1 MSKASGFQY
10 SKTPLRFVMNYKDG
24 KWDDGHLSSDE
35 TIVLNESACV
45 LQYGQSVFEG
55 LKAYKTKDGRIVCFR
70 PDLNAKRLAD
80 SCVRMKMPPVSEEKF
95 LEAVKEVVLAN
106 KDLIPPY
113 GEGGSLYLRP
123 FVIGTNPV
131 LGVKPASEYQFRVFA
146 CPVGGYFNGEAKPLN
161 LRISDL
167 DRAATHGTG
176 HIKAALNYAMSLFNI
191 SEAHELGFDENV
203 YLDSATHTYV
213 EETGGANIIFI
224 TKEGTLVTPKSDTIL
239 PSITR
244 RSLLYIA
251 KEYLGIKTEERKIH
265 RNELNEFKECA
276 LCGTASVL
284 SSVGTINNRGE
295 VIEYSANED
304 GSLITKLRETLLS
317 IQFGEIQAPDGWMVE
332 IKNRNGSL

>member
-1 MSKASGFQY
+1 MSKTSGFQY

-35 TIVLNESACV
+35 TIVLNERACV

-55 LKAYKTKDGRIVCFR
+55 LKAYKTKNGKIVCFR

-80 SCVRMKMPPVSEEKF
+80 SCIRMKMPPVSEEKF
-95 LEAVKEVVLAN
+95 LEAIKDVVLAN
-106 KDLIPPY
+106 KDLIPSY

-146 CPVGGYFNGEAKPLN
+146 CPVSSYFNGETKPLN
-161 LRISDL
+161 LRVSDL
-167 DRAATHGTG
+167 DRAASRGTG

-191 SEAHELGFDENV
+191 SEAHELGYDENV

-213 EETGGANIIFI
+213 EETGGANILFV
-224 TKEGTLVTPKSDTIL
+224 TKDGTIVTPKSDTIL

-244 RSLLYIA
+244 RSLLVLA
-251 KEYLGIKTEERKIH
+251 KDYLGIKAEERRIDIKEIK
-265 RNELNEFKECA
+265 EFKECA

-284 SSVGTINNRGE
+284 SPVGSIDNHGDITRFEPIGKDSVM
-295 VIEYSANED
+295 A
-304 GSLITKLRETLLS
+304 KLRELLLS
-317 IQFGEIQAPDGWMVE
+317 IQYCDTKAPEGWIYE
-332 IKNRNGSL
+332 IK